1 MVPPEELPVEL
12 VEERRL
18 ELRSELR
25 RRRPLSSSL
34 EVKTTRIR
42 KEKVRAKERR
52 TMVCAMKN
60 ETKESAISLAVSS
73 STTILIPEHPR
84 HPPEHGAV
92 ALGESEEAAAVK
104 VEEKEQK
111 SSRRSSTISFA
122 NTSRPENLQI
132 VSKGGGNVS
141 TAT

>member
-12 VEERRL
+12 VEERRP

-25 RRRPLSSSL
+25 RRQPLSSSL
-34 EVKTTRIR
+34 EDKTIRIR

-60 ETKESAISLAVSS
+60 ETKESAINLAVSS
-73 STTILIPEHPR
+73 STTILIPEHQR
-84 HPPEHGAV
+84 RPPEHGAV
-92 ALGESEEAAAVK
+92 ALEESEEVAAVK
-104 VEEKEQK
+104 VEEKGRK

-122 NTSRPENLQI
+122 NTLRPENLQI